1 MNIPVEASGFQIR
14 PPAEG
19 LRGTDPMNICH
30 RGKLRHGVQLEIGR
44 RVRDVLRANK
54 DQLQTFVHAVR
65 KGIQLYL
72 GLMSPL

>member
-1 MNIPVEASGFQIR
+1 VSIPVEASGFQIQ

-44 RVRDVLRANK
+44 RGRDALRADK
-54 DQLQTFVHAVR
+54 DQHQTFV
-65 KGIQLYL
+65 
-72 GLMSPL
+72 